1 MCKINLEERNLE
13 VRLLSFYDGVIQLSN
28 RDANEVDDEELYF
41 DRLRVFDHGAFTFT
55 LIHEEE
61 DVAELVIPF
70 DYLPKAIP
78 IKLVR
83 RLLVDS
89 FDDSS
94 FGEQSHIF
102 SAIEFFG
109 TFIHGM
115 SRERVTK
122 DYIIEVAKY
131 LHYTLDGLTACMI
144 LDVCRMKD
152 IVEEAGETVFS
163 EYYEKSIDK
172 IYSISI
178 RDQKINFSSYGEK
191 YTISFDSIELCFS
204 NRSSTSIIKIK
215 DKEGRIIKLKISENL
230 IEHEFPYP
238 VLNQIWKDYHVEK
251 VDEDFEKK
259 WEAFR
264 PFIQSIVNL
273 ILNNA
278 EQVKYQSGYFNK
290 ATELKLLLSEEVEER
305 TDDNQEKKDNK
316 VLNIKAFEFSMF
328 DIKKGELA
336 LFSVEEGFILIDI
349 TNTIIDIISS
359 PDHLIIDIASLNNG
373 GDIRLL
379 FPFSKF
385 HLSTYSFH
393 IGNKISEISQILRD
407 SRKGQVER
415 DMCKAWLLF
424 FRNFLNE
431 IYKQRKLQKESLTD
445 VKGMDIDMA
454 VWIINTLQSINA
466 LEELCSQK

>member
-41 DRLRVFDHGAFTFT
+41 DRIRVFDYGAFTFT

-94 FGEQSHIF
+94 FGERSHIF

-115 SRERVTK
+115 SRERATK

-131 LHYTLDGLTACMI
+131 LHYTLDGLTACMR
-144 LDVCRMKD
+144 LDASRMKD

-178 RDQKINFSSYGEK
+178 RDQKINFSSYGEE

-204 NRSSTSIIKIK
+204 NRSFNPIIKIK

-230 IEHEFPYP
+230 IEHEFPYR
-238 VLNQIWKDYHVEK
+238 VLNRIWKEYRIEK
-251 VDEDFEKK
+251 VDEEYEKK
-259 WEAFR
+259 REAFR
-264 PFIQSIVNL
+264 PFIHGIVNL
-273 ILNNA
+273 ILNNS
-278 EQVKYQSGYFNK
+278 EQMNFDFDYLTRATKLKNFLSKGVEEERNLSKKKYS
-290 ATELKLLLSEEVEER
+290 TELNVLFIEFQCSHIPQRRISLSTRE
-305 TDDNQEKKDNK
+305 
-316 VLNIKAFEFSMF
+316 A
-328 DIKKGELA
+328 
-336 LFSVEEGFILIDI
+336 GFILIEFDGVEI
-349 TNTIIDIISS
+349 HSSSDHIVIDLSQNIGE
-359 PDHLIIDIASLNNG
+359 H
-373 GDIRLL
+373 IRLF
-379 FPFSKF
+379 FPLSKF
-385 HLSTYSFH
+385 RFAAYSYYIENMLNEIGQLLSD
-393 IGNKISEISQILRD
+393 SE
-407 SRKGQVER
+407 VEPKVKNGC
-415 DMCKAWLLF
+415 DTWLLF
-424 FRNFLNE
+424 LRKFLKELYERRNEVFD
-431 IYKQRKLQKESLTD
+431 KSKLEEVT
-445 VKGMDIDMA
+445 
-454 VWIINTLQSINA
+454 WIIDTLQSINT
-466 LEELCSQK
+466 LEELCNQK